1 MRIIWQTVRIITNEI
16 LGVKG
21 LRKVKLVI
29 KLNNSPDQSLFQFSW
44 IAAQRFV
51 RLPQTVQQ
59 YPFSTIETG
68 TVRVEL

>member
-1 MRIIWQTVRIITNEI
+1 MRIIWQTVRRITNEI
-16 LGVKG
+16 LGVEG